1 MEDTPRTPIFKQ
13 GNKADVKCYRPIGLL
28 CICSKIIEK
37 LLFDAIFELLKD
49 QLHANQYGF
58 RKHRS
63 ATLQLLVFLDKLYEQ
78 NDKEKQKELT
88 VLYLHFAKAFDTV
101 PHELLLRKVEILE

>member
-1 MEDTPRTPIFKQ
+1 MEDTPRTPIFKE

-28 CICSKIIEK
+28 CTCSKVFEK
-37 LLFDAIFELLKD
+37 LLFDAIFELVKD

-63 ATLQLLVFLDKLYEQ
+63 ATLQLLVFLDKLYDL
-78 NDKEKQKELT
+78 NDNEKQKELT
-88 VLYLHFAKAFDTV
+88 VLYLDFAKAFDTV
-101 PHELLLRKVEILE
+101 PHELLLRKVAILE